1 MEYLVYNNTDG
12 FIAHHESF
20 GTKQEAQEF
29 INEFPKRF
37 ERQGYYLTADRI
49 KINPNEVDLRIHEVE
64 V

>member
-1 MEYLVYNNTDG
+1 MEYLVFNKTDG
-12 FIAHHESF
+12 FFAHPETF

-49 KINPNEVDLRIHEVE
+49 RIDPSEVDLEIHEVE
-64 V
+64 